1 VKHSFL
7 FSRKIINILT
17 DLQICSK
24 KLFLLQK
31 FVFENHSKKFEEN
44 LMKRFLAF
52 LLILFTLSGVPAL
65 AQTRAKNIKTAATTA
80 PRFGNTDGIT
90 AAQLRNY
97 LEFIASDELEGRDT
111 PSRGLDIA
119 AMYIADHLR
128 SWGIK
133 PAGDGGGSYFQKF
146 PIKRNKIVAQN
157 TNLQLNNQTFTYG
170 EDFLA
175 GFNPA
180 NISASNIVYASHG
193 WVVKSKNIN
202 PYENIDVKD
211 KIVVVV
217 NSLPKGV
224 SFNDLQGK
232 PGEDWF
238 SPPLYAQ
245 THGAKAVVVFA
256 TFGLLANWKSSLW
269 TQTEKGGLEFGKP
282 ETPITIPTVTV
293 SPRVVAALFQ
303 GEKLSGSAVYT
314 RAEKEDFV
322 EPFDLNPNKKISLN
336 VAVKAENTHSQN
348 VVGILEGSDP
358 FLKNEYVA
366 IGAHYDHVGMNPNWS
381 GEDKIWNGA
390 DDDGS
395 GTVAVLAMAEAF
407 AKAAQRPKRSILFI
421 WHAGEEKGLWGSE
434 YFADN
439 PTVPIGSII
448 TQLNIDMIGRAQK
461 LNEEVKPR
469 NKELTKQG
477 EVYLIGSRMM
487 SSELGD
493 LSESVNNSFLKMNF
507 NYRYDDPKDPQQF
520 FYRSDHFN
528 YAKKGIPII
537 FYMDG
542 DHEDYHQPS
551 DSIEKI
557 DFENMEKIARTI
569 FATGWELA
577 NRPTRP
583 NVDKPL
589 SKEITGN

>member
-1 VKHSFL
+1 M
-7 FSRKIINILT
+7 
-17 DLQICSK
+17 
-24 KLFLLQK
+24 
-31 FVFENHSKKFEEN
+31 KKF
-44 LMKRFLAF
+44 LAS
-52 LLILFTLSGVPAL
+52 LLVLFTLSGFPVL
-65 AQTRAKNIKTAATTA
+65 SQTRAKNIKTAATNA
-80 PRFGNTDGIT
+80 PRFGNTEGIT

-119 AMYIADHLR
+119 AMYIASHLKQ
-128 SWGIK
+128 WGIK

-146 PIKRNKIVAQN
+146 PLKRHKIDANN
-157 TNLQLNNQTFTYG
+157 TRLQLNNQTFIYS
-170 EDFLA
+170 EDFLSN
-175 GFNPA
+175 FNA
-180 NISASNIVYASHG
+180 ADISGSQIVYASHG
-193 WVVKSKNIN
+193 WVLKSKNIN
-202 PYENIDVKD
+202 PYQNIDVKD

-232 PGEDWF
+232 AGEDWF

-245 THGAKAVVVFA
+245 MNGAKAVIAFG
-256 TFGLLANWKSSLW
+256 TFGNLANWKISKYD
-269 TQTEKGGLEFGKP
+269 QTEKGSLEFGKP
-282 ETPITIPTVTV
+282 ETQIKIPTITAA
-293 SPRVVAALFQ
+293 PRLINELFR
-303 GEKLSGSAVYT
+303 GEKVNGSNVYT
-314 RAEKEDFV
+314 KALTQDFI

-336 VAVKAENTHSQN
+336 VAVKTENTHSQN

-358 FLKNEYVA
+358 VLKNEYVA
-366 IGAHYDHVGMNPNWS
+366 IGAHYDHVGMNPFAN

-395 GTVAVLAMAEAF
+395 GTVAVMAMAEAF

-421 WHAGEEKGLWGSE
+421 WHAGEEKGLWGSD
-434 YFADN
+434 YFANN
-439 PTVPIGSII
+439 PTVPISSII

-487 SSELGD
+487 SSELGE

-551 DSIEKI
+551 DSVEKI
-557 DFENMEKIARTI
+557 DFEQMEKITRTI

-577 NRPTRP
+577 NRPARP
-583 NVDKPL
+583 KVDKPL
-589 SKEITGN
+589 PQEL